1 MNNPPLPTGCIDI
14 KEAAELLGISVIALY
29 KSLREKGWIHVG
41 TKNKDKKHNTPKQWA
56 ITSGFLSTQER
67 GYPAPFNK
75 NSFVLYRVT
84 VITERGLKE
93 LSKMNNAT
101 PIPAIKP
108 LTLENA
114 IKVQAQKGAEQSRNE
129 EREKLLAEF
138 NLPIY
143 PAKAS

>member
-1 MNNPPLPTGCIDI
+1 MSNPPLPAGCIDI
-14 KEAAELLGISVIALY
+14 KEAAEILGVSVIALY
-29 KSLREKGWIHVG
+29 KCLRAKGWINTG

-56 ITSGFLSTQER
+56 ITSGLLSTQER

-75 NSFVLYRVT
+75 NSFVFYRVT

-93 LSKMNNAT
+93 LSNMHNAIQT
-101 PIPAIKP
+101 PVIKP

-114 IKVQAQKGAEQSRNE
+114 IKAQAEKSTEHSRNE